1 MKKLAPVRSAE
12 HEHEAQH
19 GLPEPLPAG
28 ERMLW
33 QGSPSWRLLARH
45 AFHLRKLGLYFVA
58 LLAWAAAVPFAGR
71 WFELASAETSGPA
84 ARALPLLVWYALLAL
99 VGLGLVALIARLAA
113 QAAVYTITDKRVVM
127 RIGIVLT
134 MTFNLPYR
142 QITRADLRLDGRRA
156 ASGTGDIALSLANGV
171 RIPYLQ
177 LWPHARP
184 WQVRQPQP
192 MLRNLENADEVAR
205 LLGSAWSAATGVSV
219 TATTGPTTPSSA
231 PSTSPG
237 TSADGLAGA
246 H

>member
-127 RIGIVLT
+127 RVGIVLT
-134 MTFNLPYR
+134 VTYNLPFKR
-142 QITRADLRLDGRRA
+142 IEAAELRPLADGH
-156 ASGTGDIALSLANGV
+156 GDIALRLEPQT
-171 RIPYLQ
+171 RIGWLQ

-184 WQVRQPQP
+184 WEVRRTQP
-192 MLRNLENADEVAR
+192 MLRCLPDAERVAALLADAWLAQNPQGR
-205 LLGSAWSAATGVSV
+205 SAKAAPAAERPGHAGDIG
-219 TATTGPTTPSSA
+219 TAT
-231 PSTSPG
+231 
-237 TSADGLAGA
+237 A
-246 H
+246 HG